1 LKLTIEAI
9 MWADLIF
16 ILFRPTASR
25 AHTCVQWAGGRIHAV
40 MVHVGF

>member
-1 LKLTIEAI
+1 

-16 ILFRPTASR
+16 ISLRPL
-25 AHTCVQWAGGRIHAV
+25 QWAGGRLPVV